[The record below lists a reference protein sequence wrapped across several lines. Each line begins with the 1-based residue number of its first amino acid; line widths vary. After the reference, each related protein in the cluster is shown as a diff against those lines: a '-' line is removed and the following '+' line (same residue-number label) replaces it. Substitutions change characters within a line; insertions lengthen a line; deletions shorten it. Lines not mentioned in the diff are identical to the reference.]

1 MPAYE
6 KQNFNYEIKTKR
18 YLFELFPWIKNETFM
33 LDIEYAAAPM
43 RIVTN
48 IFLKR
53 STLQKN
59 SSTKE
64 SESKSDRYENEKR
77 KSLKLQ
83 SFSKTWLDN
92 IFSDYPRSAL
102 IDF

>member
-1 MPAYE
+1 MGQCLANARLRKAKP
-6 KQNFNYEIKTKR
+6 FNYEIKTKR

-48 IFLKR
+48 IFLIR

-64 SESKSDRYENEKR
+64 SESKSDRYVKMKR
-77 KSLKLQ
+77 R
-83 SFSKTWLDN
+83 N
-92 IFSDYPRSAL
+92 R
-102 IDF
+102 